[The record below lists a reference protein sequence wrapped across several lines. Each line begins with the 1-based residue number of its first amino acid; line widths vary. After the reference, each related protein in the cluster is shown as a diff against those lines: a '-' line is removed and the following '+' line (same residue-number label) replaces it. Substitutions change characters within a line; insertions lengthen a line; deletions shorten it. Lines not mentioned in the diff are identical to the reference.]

1 MCVLPGQPREM
12 CELSKN
18 PTTPPFTLVPVAESA
33 PERQLLEPQV
43 GAAERLMVIGERVVL
58 ASELAAHRNPIRQP
72 CEPHVAPFIR
82 RSAAMLVMLLP
93 SFRWCSMP
101 GLRGASGSSSAVRTM
116 RPYTGHTGTCGSR
129 SMCRLR
135 RGRARAGT
143 HQSLGGAARTG
154 FRCGAP
160 HGTTLMLRTTAGSGR

>member
-1 MCVLPGQPREM
+1 MCVLPGHPREM

-33 PERQLLEPQV
+33 PERQLPEPQV

-93 SFRWCSMP
+93 FVL
-101 GLRGASGSSSAVRTM
+101 LRDA
-116 RPYTGHTGTCGSR
+116 P
-129 SMCRLR
+129 RLR
-135 RGRARAGT
+135 HAG
-143 HQSLGGAARTG
+143 HRSSVCSSGGI
-154 FRCGAP
+154 P
-160 HGTTLMLRTTAGSGR
+160 